1 LGLRRRERANT
12 TLRFHIGVNNLSNQ
26 SRSKSMSDPSTDQIK
41 EEMRQYILNEFL
53 PGEKASNLHDDTP
66 LRSSGI
72 IDSVGLLRMI
82 DFIESRYTIQ
92 VDAHEAGVENFDR
105 IEDMATF
112 IQNKRRAGA

>member
-1 LGLRRRERANT
+1 
-12 TLRFHIGVNNLSNQ
+12 
-26 SRSKSMSDPSTDQIK
+26 MSDPSMEQIK
-41 EEMRQYILNEFL
+41 EEMRQYVLNEFL

-105 IEDMATF
+105 IEDMAMF